1 MDSNNFPGITY
12 IQLVI
17 NICYKIATPFTITSA
32 NQVMLVQVKEK
43 EELQVAWFQEGIT
56 GSGT

>member
-1 MDSNNFPGITY
+1 LTITY
-12 IQLVI
+12 
-17 NICYKIATPFTITSA
+17 A

-56 GSGT
+56 GSDT